1 MMKSSL
7 KSVLISLVMFCAECH
22 AACTGS
28 SNRPAQYFSIVF
40 EKEHSDIS
48 PEQAQRFGTWASEML
63 ARFPLQQWLSIS
75 GDAMPNEVEPNALA
89 RRRAVEVAKLAL
101 DRGLS
106 IAPIEIK
113 IEVGSVGNPNSYGS
127 EGRSAFI
134 QLSSGCPND
143 CCEK

>member
-1 MMKSSL
+1 
-7 KSVLISLVMFCAECH
+7 
-22 AACTGS
+22 
-28 SNRPAQYFSIVF
+28 
-40 EKEHSDIS
+40 
-48 PEQAQRFGTWASEML
+48 
-63 ARFPLQQWLSIS
+63 
-75 GDAMPNEVEPNALA
+75 MPNEVEPNALA